1 MYKHFIF
8 YFLFLNIILTACITP
23 KLRQTNKCI
32 ITLKYTSP
40 ISDNT
45 LEYKD
50 RGNYRYFGLAEF
62 GLMEVA
68 RPLPIDII
76 KEYKPLNS
84 ISYNDN
90 LSKNY
95 NNYIDIEYCNCYD
108 PEYNFNYLLNEL
120 KKLNYYK
127 FKFEH
132 EPREIWYMNVVDTI
146 KFNNISQRKHFTQYT
161 LASYEEQKPNKLKR
175 DTIRF
180 KPIEYLWSYRD
191 PFEIIRS
198 SFREKKSGLKTYIQY
213 DEYMSDP
220 DYYYSFSIFW
230 PEFHGIKKFKTFQQ
244 IFLDKY
250 GVHIE
255 RKLGNKM
262 RIIYDK

>member
-8 YFLFLNIILTACITP
+8 YFLFLNIILTAFITP
-23 KLRQTNKCI
+23 KLSQANKCI
-32 ITLKYTSP
+32 ITQKYTSP
-40 ISDNT
+40 IGDNT
-45 LEYKD
+45 LKYKD

-76 KEYKPLNS
+76 KAYKTLNS

-127 FKFEH
+127 FQFDH
-132 EPREIWYMNVVDTI
+132 EPREIWYMNVVDTN

-161 LASYEEQKPNKLKR
+161 L
-175 DTIRF
+175 
-180 KPIEYLWSYRD
+180 
-191 PFEIIRS
+191 
-198 SFREKKSGLKTYIQY
+198 
-213 DEYMSDP
+213 
-220 DYYYSFSIFW
+220 
-230 PEFHGIKKFKTFQQ
+230 
-244 IFLDKY
+244 
-250 GVHIE
+250 
-255 RKLGNKM
+255 
-262 RIIYDK
+262 